1 MMNKHRCVR
10 LWCKTSVWAVASAA
24 VFVASPAFAFQFY
37 LGDIEGSLDTTL
49 TVGAAWRAED
59 RDKDALAQG
68 NQGIGPGTTGASSTT
83 TDDGNWNFAKNKTYS
98 KRVSGT
104 TDLLLR
110 YEGYGGF
117 TRLRYFYDK
126 EIMDESRDT
135 DAFGNSRPI
144 NDEGREQAGADVRFL
159 DAYIW
164 GDFWLGEDTPVSLRF
179 GKQVVSWGESTFIF
193 GGVNSINPIDFAAVR
208 APGAQVKDVL
218 IPVNLLYGSVG
229 VSDDVTVEGF
239 YQLQWEPVQLD
250 PCGTFFSNS
259 DVAAPGCGPIT
270 AGNAP
275 ESFLVENGLT
285 VEREGDEEAS
295 NEGIYGFAARWYAA
309 DLGDT
314 EFGFY
319 YTRTHSFLPYANF
332 TKQQEGVPF
341 SSTYNLVYP
350 EGIDMYGISFNT
362 STDGGWS
369 VGGEITYRPNFPV
382 GRNGFE
388 MTAAS
393 LDSTSSAFYQPG
405 GYGEVIQGF
414 EEFPVTQAQ
423 ITFINFFD
431 QVLGASRLTFISE
444 FGGTYIHDFVDDS
457 RFGRDATFGFGPVA
471 NEFATVDCE
480 TANSNPKYCED
491 DGFVTE
497 FSAGYRMRFTLNYND
512 VFAGINLS
520 PILSWSHD
528 VIGWG
533 PVQFREGAKSLGLK
547 LDALYL
553 NRYTASIGYTSFF
566 GGEPYNFLNDR
577 DNYTLSLSAAF

>member
-1 MMNKHRCVR
+1 MMKNIQRWHQWVKNS
-10 LWCKTSVWAVASAA
+10 TAVMVATTVATTAS
-24 VFVASPAFAFQFY
+24 AFQFY
-37 LGDIEGSLDTTL
+37 LGEIEGSLDTTL
-49 TVGAAWRAED
+49 TAGASWRAED

-68 NQGIGPGTTGASSTT
+68 NQGLGPGTTGASTTT

-110 YEGYGGF
+110 YEDYGGF

-126 EIMDESRDT
+126 ELMDESRDT
-135 DAFGNSRPI
+135 DAFGVSRPI
-144 NDEGREQAGADVRFL
+144 NDEGREQAGADARFL

-164 GDFWLGEDTPVSLRF
+164 GDFLVGEETPLNIRF

-193 GGVNSINPIDFAAVR
+193 GGVNSVNPIDFAAVR

-218 IPVNLLYGSVG
+218 VPVNLLYGSIG
-229 VSDDVTVEGF
+229 VSEDVTAEAF

-275 ESFLVENGLT
+275 ETVLIENGLT
-285 VEREGDEEAS
+285 VERKGDEEAS
-295 NEGIYGFAARWYAA
+295 NEGIYGLALRWYAA
-309 DLGDT
+309 NLGDT

-332 TKQQEGVPF
+332 TKKQEKVPF

-350 EGIDMYGISFNT
+350 EGIDMYGVSFNT
-362 STDGGWS
+362 STEGGWS

-382 GRNGFE
+382 ARNGFE
-388 MTAAS
+388 LTAAS
-393 LDSTSSAFYQPG
+393 LDQNYSAFYEPG
-405 GYGEVIQGF
+405 KYGEVIQGY

-423 ITFINFFD
+423 ITFIKFFD
-431 QVLGASRLTFISE
+431 QVLGASRLTFVSE
-444 FGGTYIHDFVDDS
+444 FGGTYIHDFVDHS
-457 RFGRDATFGFGPVA
+457 RFGRDATFGIGPVI
-471 NEFATVDCE
+471 NEYATTDCQS
-480 TANSNPKYCED
+480 ANSNPDFCEE
-491 DGFVTE
+491 DGFVTD
-497 FSAGYRMRFTLNYND
+497 FSAGYRMQFTLNYSD
-512 VFAGINLS
+512 AFAGINLS
-520 PILSWSHD
+520 PALTWSHD

-533 PVQFREGAKSLGLK
+533 PVQFRKGAKSIGLK
-547 LDALYL
+547 LDAVYL
-553 NRYTASIGYTSFF
+553 NQYTASIGYTSYF

-577 DNYTLSLSAAF
+577 DNYSVSVSTSF